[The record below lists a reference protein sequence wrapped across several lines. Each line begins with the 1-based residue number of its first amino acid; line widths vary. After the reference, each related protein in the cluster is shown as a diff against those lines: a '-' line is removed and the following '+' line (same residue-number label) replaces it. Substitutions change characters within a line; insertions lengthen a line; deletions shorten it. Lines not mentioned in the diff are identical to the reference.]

1 MQTMQTNT
9 SISASYDAR
18 TIFLHWASAALVVGL
33 WIIGQTIDFFPAGTA
48 RITVRSLHILFGTIL
63 GILLV
68 ARLTWRRRGGI
79 RLASEISGIQG
90 QLATSVHYLLY
101 ALLLA
106 MVIIGLACVW
116 IRGDN
121 LFNLITVPA
130 FDPGNKALRHDAVEL
145 HGLVANILLAVAGF
159 HAAVALWHHFV
170 QKDGILRRMLPNL
183 K

>member
-1 MQTMQTNT
+1 MSTNQLNLT
-9 SISASYDAR
+9 TPISYDTR
-18 TIFLHWASAALVVGL
+18 TIFLHWASAALVAGL
-33 WIIGQTIDFFPAGTA
+33 WIIGQTIDFFPTGTA
-48 RITVRSLHILFGTIL
+48 RIMVRSLHILFGGIL

-68 ARLTWRRRGGI
+68 ARLSWRRHGGI
-79 RLASEISGIQG
+79 KLPPANADMTGRLAI
-90 QLATSVHYLLY
+90 SVHYLLY

-106 MVIIGLACVW
+106 IVVIGVACVW

-159 HAAVALWHHFV
+159 HAAAALWHHFM
-170 QKDGILRRMLPNL
+170 QKDGVLRRMLPNL